1 MPEHDTKNDA
11 QHPIDKLVDLMSTL
25 RSPCGCPWDKE
36 QTRNSLTPFL
46 IEEAYEVVEAIED
59 GKPNEL
65 KDELGDLLFQII
77 FHCQIARERGEF
89 DLNDVADH
97 SYLKMRNRH
106 PHVFGDVQLETSG
119 EVLANWEE
127 IKKNEE
133 GRRHKTSMLEGMPK
147 ELPALLKAHRVQD
160 KASRVG
166 FDWERIDQVVD
177 KVEEEIGEFRET
189 LHTKDPERMEEE
201 LGDVFFSLVNVSRFI
216 GVNPEEALR
225 KTIMKFIHRFKY
237 IEEKAAETRRNLS
250 EMTLEEMDSL
260 WEEAKRR

>member
-1 MPEHDTKNDA
+1 MRAMSDTR
-11 QHPIDKLVDLMSTL
+11 HPVDKLVELMSTL

-46 IEEAYEVVEAIED
+46 IEEAYEVVEAIE
-59 GKPNEL
+59 GGNPREL

-77 FHCQIARERGEF
+77 FHCQIAREQGQF
-89 DLNDVADH
+89 DLYDVAEH
-97 SYLKMRNRH
+97 SHAKMKNRH
-106 PHVFGDVQLETSG
+106 PHVFGDVQLETSAD
-119 EVLANWEE
+119 VLANWEE
-127 IKKNEE
+127 IKKKEE
-133 GRRHKTSMLEGMPK
+133 NRKKNSMLEGLPK

-160 KASRVG
+160 KAARVG
-166 FDWERIDQVVD
+166 FDWERLDQVID

-225 KTIMKFIHRFKY
+225 KTVSKFIHRFKY
-237 IEEKAAETRRNLS
+237 IEEKAAEAGRSLS
-250 EMTLEEMDSL
+250 DMTLEEMDRL
-260 WEEAKRR
+260 WEEAKKR